1 MSELL
6 TVGEVAEHFRISSE
20 TVRALIR
27 RGEIRAVRIG
37 HVFRIP
43 REEIARLLGEKKAE
57 LISA

>member
-1 MSELL
+1 MPELL
-6 TVGEVAEHFRISSE
+6 TVGEVAKHFRITSE
-20 TVRALIR
+20 TVRGLIR

-43 REEIARLLGEKKAE
+43 REEFARLLGKKDAE